1 MANCMKQN
9 KNMQYSL
16 VDLDL
21 SGNPLGPDPQA
32 ALTFIQQPNTIAV
45 LNLSKCGINFEFV
58 SVHQ

>member
-1 MANCMKQN
+1 
-9 KNMQYSL
+9 MQYSL

-32 ALTFIQQPNTIAV
+32 ALTFIQEPNTIAV